1 MKIVIATGLYPP
13 DIGGPATYTKFLERH
28 LPPHGIDFSVV
39 SFRDVRRY
47 PRIIRHVFFF
57 LTLLKE
63 GRRADILYAL
73 DTVSV
78 GLPTA
83 LASLLLRKRFYLRVP
98 GDYAWEQGQQRF
110 GIATTLDEYL
120 KTKKKPCM
128 VRILAW
134 LQSLVARHASKII
147 VPSDYM
153 RGVVGAWGV
162 DPHKVTRIY
171 SALSPIHVPE
181 TKEDLREKFAYSGF
195 VVITAA
201 RLTPWKGIDVL
212 IEEVVRLHNEGVDIS
227 LSIMGEGTER
237 AHLESIIAKEGAQ
250 TYIQLFGMVDKQTLA
265 KHVKASNV
273 FVLNT
278 SYEGLSHQLIEVMDI
293 GTPIITTPVGG
304 NVELIEHMENG
315 LLVPFNDRNA
325 LSSALLRIHND
336 AALSHRLIA
345 CARERVQAFREE
357 TIIPEIIALL
367 K

>member
-28 LPPHGIDFSVV
+28 LPQHGIEYSVV

-47 PRIIRHVFFF
+47 PRIIRHIIFFF
-57 LTLLKE
+57 LLIKE
-63 GRRADILYAL
+63 GRSADILYAL

-78 GLPTA
+78 GVPTA
-83 LASLLLRKRFYLRVP
+83 IVSGLIRKKLYLRVP

-110 GIATTLDEYL
+110 GITATLDDYL
-120 KTKKKPCM
+120 KETKKPFP

-134 LQSLVARHASKII
+134 LQTFVAKRATKVV

-153 RGVVGAWGV
+153 RGVVGSWGV
-162 DPHKVTRIY
+162 DPKKVIRIY
-171 SALSPIHVPE
+171 SALSPMHVPE
-181 TKEDLREKFAYSGF
+181 TKEDLRKKFAYSGF
-195 VVITAA
+195 VVMTAA

-212 IEEVVRLHNEGVDIS
+212 IESVVRLHNEGVAIS

-237 AHLESIIAKEGAQ
+237 AHLESIIAREGAEG
-250 TYIQLFGMVDKQTLA
+250 YVQLFGMVNKQTLA
-265 KHVKASNV
+265 EHIKASDV

-304 NVELIEHMENG
+304 NVELIDDMKNG
-315 LLVPFNDRNA
+315 LFIPYNDRDALCNA
-325 LSSALLRIHND
+325 LVRIKDDHDFSNQLVVN
-336 AALSHRLIA
+336 AHEKVKL
-345 CARERVQAFREE
+345 FREAS
-357 TIIPEIIALL
+357 IIPEIIALL